1 MFKYN
6 MLCTC
11 LVGKTSFIAVSR
23 TRREQQNNP
32 DTFVRR
38 TGYQGRSD
46 AGGRFERGAWTAL
59 SCRNFSDLLR
69 IRFHYSNPKFDAP
82 LSVMEADGDIKTT
95 ATGFRCTLC
104 NVSLPNSKLI

>member
-1 MFKYN
+1 MSKYN
-6 MLCTC
+6 LLWTC
-11 LVGKTSFIAVSR
+11 LVAGTHYITVSR

-38 TGYQGRSD
+38 TGYQCRSD

-59 SCRNFSDLLR
+59 SCRNFSDVLR
-69 IRFHYSNPKFDAP
+69 IRFHDSNPKFDAP
-82 LSVMEADGDIKTT
+82 LSVMEADDDIKST